1 MNNGNMRA
9 IDTLCTM
16 LDKEEQ
22 ADEIKVA
29 PVFNINVSDPED
41 IKKIKKILK

>member
-1 MNNGNMRA
+1 MEHGNMRA

-22 ADEIKVA
+22 ADEVKVA
-29 PVFNINVSDPED
+29 PVFNICVSDPED
-41 IKKIKKILK
+41 IKKLKKLLK